1 MNEKHRTQRANG
13 EIDNVKQK
21 KREVERGNDGRESW
35 ASGGI
40 KDERVRRKEEG
51 RKTQAWR
58 HLKMAKQGNQAE
70 SFRK

>member
-51 RKTQAWR
+51 
-58 HLKMAKQGNQAE
+58 
-70 SFRK
+70 

>member
-58 HLKMAKQGNQAE
+58 HLKTAKQGNQAE